1 MTIIAN
7 YLVLEVIG
15 DANYVI
21 GKRPCDQSEGKS
33 HLKPVKQKSFQKCSI
48 WRKERIVGEEPG
60 CRSRSLSTLRGR
72 SSPPTLPIKWRPLEG
87 ESKYPYYII
96 LNDLNPSQDAVQQII
111 FGFQTYLSKL
121 R

>member
-48 WRKERIVGEEPG
+48 SRKERIVGEEPG

-87 ESKYPYYII
+87 ESIYPYII
-96 LNDLNPSQDAVQQII
+96 LNH
-111 FGFQTYLSKL
+111 
-121 R
+121 